1 MPWCSQTNAIFA
13 KSQNFTRI
21 KDALIIDKA
30 FKYAEYWPSD
40 LGNFE
45 NCFEK
50 KEKIKGNAFVN
61 IAIYSFLPYIMT
73 LKNKGHLCKST
84 KSYKG
89 QEFPNHNAAKAQ
101 NFQWS
106 RMPKSQ
112 TKLSNIQTVTFKM
125 LVTSHHTKLFW
136 EKEKKVDWT
145 CFFTDCNLAMP
156 KSQCCNITEF
166 WEDQN
171 A

>member
-1 MPWCSQTNAIFA
+1 MVDISCHILAIVRCFENKDKKIDGKCFYEDCNLFLCTQCHDVHKQMPSLQ

-21 KDALIIDKA
+21 KDALIIDKT

-45 NCFEK
+45 NCFEN

-73 LKNKGHLCKST
+73 FTNKGHLCKST

-89 QEFPNHNAAKAQ
+89 QECPNHNAAKAQ
-101 NFQWS
+101 NFQ
-106 RMPKSQ
+106 
-112 TKLSNIQTVTFKM
+112 
-125 LVTSHHTKLFW
+125 
-136 EKEKKVDWT
+136 
-145 CFFTDCNLAMP
+145 
-156 KSQCCNITEF
+156 
-166 WEDQN
+166 
-171 A
+171 